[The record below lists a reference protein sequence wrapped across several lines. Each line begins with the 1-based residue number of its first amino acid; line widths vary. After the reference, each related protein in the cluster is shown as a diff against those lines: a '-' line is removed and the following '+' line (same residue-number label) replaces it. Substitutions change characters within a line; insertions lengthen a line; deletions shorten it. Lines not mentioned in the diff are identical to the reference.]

1 MILVFL
7 GPPGSGKG
15 TQAKIL
21 SKEMGLSHIS
31 TGDLLREAVKNN
43 TPLGQKAREYM
54 ERGELVP
61 DDIIISLIE
70 EVMPKEGGF
79 ILDGFPRTIPQAVA
93 LEDMLKRNGKELS
106 KVILFEISEDV
117 VVDRISGR
125 LTCSQCGALYHIKY
139 NPPKEDLICDLC
151 GGKLI
156 QREDDKEEVIRRRFK
171 VYQEQ
176 TQPLIAFYRERNKLF
191 SLDATQSVEEISK
204 KIIEAI
210 KDGS

>member
-79 ILDGFPRTIPQAVA
+79 ILDGFPRTIPQAIA